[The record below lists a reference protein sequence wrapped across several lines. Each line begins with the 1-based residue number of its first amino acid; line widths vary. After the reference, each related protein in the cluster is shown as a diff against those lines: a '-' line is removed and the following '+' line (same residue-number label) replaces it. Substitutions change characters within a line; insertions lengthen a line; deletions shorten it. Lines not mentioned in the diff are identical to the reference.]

1 MHERV
6 KTKKSQRNSK
16 EYRSV
21 EEYKDAY
28 YPSLKKPGNKKKSDP
43 FEQGK
48 DLARE
53 SLEKFRHLLN
63 R

>member
-1 MHERV
+1 MHERM
-6 KTKKSQRNSK
+6 KTAKDQKKNG

-21 EEYKDAY
+21 EEYRDAY
-28 YPSLKKPGNKKKSDP
+28 YPSLKKQDTKKKGDP
-43 FEQGK
+43 FEQGR